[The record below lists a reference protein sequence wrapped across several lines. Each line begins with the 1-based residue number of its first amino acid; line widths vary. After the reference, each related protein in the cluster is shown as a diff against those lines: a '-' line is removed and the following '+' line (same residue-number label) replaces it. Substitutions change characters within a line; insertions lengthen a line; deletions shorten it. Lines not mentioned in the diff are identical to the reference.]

1 MKLKLPKNK
10 TMLTLLLLLTT
21 AIGGSITILSVY
33 ALTNVHDDV
42 IAKEHPDKGVESEET
57 TSQEARS

>member
-1 MKLKLPKNK
+1 
-10 TMLTLLLLLTT
+10 MLTLLLLLTT